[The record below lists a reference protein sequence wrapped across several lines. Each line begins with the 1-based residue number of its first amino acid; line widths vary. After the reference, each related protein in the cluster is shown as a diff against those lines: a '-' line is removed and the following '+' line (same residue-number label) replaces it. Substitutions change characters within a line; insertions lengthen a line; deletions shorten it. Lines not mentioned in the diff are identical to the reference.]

1 MKKTKVKM
9 NKPIY
14 LRMSR
19 LHISKILM
27 YEFLW
32 DCIKPNYQDRAKLC
46 YMHTD
51 SFIIHVTTEDF
62 YKDIANDV
70 KQRFDTYN
78 YDKNDKRSLPI
89 GKSKIVIGLSKD
101 ELGGMIMIEFVGFR
115 GKTYAYLTDDASEHK
130 KANGT
135 KTCLIKRQLT
145 FKKYKDCQSSNEIIL
160 KSQQRFKSDYHNVYT
175 EQINEIALSSNDDKR
190 LQTFDKIATYPYG
203 TKASEVCEI
212 NMLSKY
218 K

>member
-1 MKKTKVKM
+1 
-9 NKPIY
+9 
-14 LRMSR
+14 
-19 LHISKILM
+19 M
-27 YEFLW
+27 YEFLC
-32 DCIKPNYQDRAKLC
+32 DCIKPKYQDRTKLC

-78 YDKNDKRSLPI
+78 SDENDKRPLLI
-89 GKSKIVIGLSKD
+89 GKNKIVIGLSKD
-101 ELGGMIMIEFVGFR
+101 ELGGMIMIEFVGLR
-115 GKTYAYLTDDASEHK
+115 AKKCAYLTDDASEHK

-135 KTCLIKRQLT
+135 KKCLIKRQLM
-145 FKKYKDCQSSNEIIL
+145 FKKYKDCQCSNEIIL

-175 EQINEIALSSNDDKR
+175 KQINKIALSSNNDKR
-190 LQTFDKIATYPYG
+190 LQTFDRIATYPYG
-203 TKASEVCEI
+203 TKASKVCEI
-212 NMLSKY
+212 KMLNKY